1 MPAFRHLTFNAPY
14 STCVSTYIFGE
25 VLEVVE
31 HVEPVEVDGAR
42 RHRVVRESQRLPQLE
57 DKPVARLLPSVDLG
71 LLLDILIIIWTD

>member
-1 MPAFRHLTFNAPY
+1 M
-14 STCVSTYIFGE
+14 
-25 VLEVVE
+25 EVVE